1 MKAKKRLLLL
11 LALIIIFA
19 VVSATLANETVD
31 DRTRN
36 VLTTGE
42 VRIRIN
48 EDTNE
53 AYGVKGVIRS
63 DLSGIDFTDV
73 LPGQTASKIVT
84 INNEAE
90 KCWLRV
96 KVTITVDPEP
106 NDGSDPSELIVPNID
121 SSEWSCSGDYYYF
134 NTPLETGDSAAMFD
148 KVLFAPTIG
157 NAYAGSKATMNI
169 TAEAIQFVNNEVDN
183 PVDAWPAETEDD
195 AG

>member
-19 VVSATLANETVD
+19 VVSATLANDTVE

-42 VRIRIN
+42 VRISIN
-48 EDTNE
+48 ENTTSVN
-53 AYGVKGVIRS
+53 GVIRA
-63 DLSGIDFTDV
+63 DGSGIDFTDV

-84 INNEAE
+84 ITNEAE

-96 KVTITVDPEP
+96 KVEISVLPEP

-121 SSEWSCSGDYYYF
+121 CNEWIYSGGYYYF
-134 NTPLETGDSAAMFD
+134 NAPLETGGSADMFD
-148 KVLFAPTIG
+148 KVLFAPAIG

-183 PVDAWPAETEDD
+183 PIDAWPAEAEDD
-195 AG
+195 D

>member
-19 VVSATLANETVD
+19 VVSATLANEAVE

-42 VRIRIN
+42 VRISIN
-48 EDTNE
+48 EDTSE

-96 KVTITVDPEP
+96 KVTISVDPEP

-121 SSEWSCSGDYYYF
+121 CNEWSYSGGYYYF
-134 NTPLETGDSAAMFD
+134 NAPLETGGSAAMFD
-148 KVLFAPTIG
+148 KVLFAPAIG

-183 PVDAWPAETEDD
+183 PIDAWPAETEGG
-195 AG
+195 A